1 MSNKISQVSISQ
13 HFLTPFGRGQGF
25 ADFVS
30 VILFNA
36 VALAAVILLFLMI
49 AGGIMM
55 IAGAGSGNK
64 DDVAKG
70 KKALTS
76 AIVGFLIIFVSYWVI
91 VVVQN
96 IFGFNILNP

>member
-1 MSNKISQVSISQ
+1 MNDIAQVSIRQMFNS
-13 HFLTPFGRGQGF
+13 PFGRTKGF

-36 VALAAVILLFLMI
+36 VAFAGVILLFLMI
-49 AGGIMM
+49 IGGIMM
-55 IAGAGSGNK
+55 MVGAGSGNK

-76 AIVGFLIIFVSYWVI
+76 AIFGFLIIFVSYWIIVI
-91 VVVQN
+91 AQS

>member
-1 MSNKISQVSISQ
+1 MNTNIAQVQISRLFFS
-13 HFLTPFGRGQGF
+13 PFGRDKGF

-30 VILFNA
+30 VILFNS
-36 VALAAVILLFLMI
+36 VAFAGVILLFLII

-64 DDVAKG
+64 EDVAKG

-76 AIVGFLIIFVSYWVI
+76 AIFGFLIIFVSYWII
-91 VVVQN
+91 VVAQS